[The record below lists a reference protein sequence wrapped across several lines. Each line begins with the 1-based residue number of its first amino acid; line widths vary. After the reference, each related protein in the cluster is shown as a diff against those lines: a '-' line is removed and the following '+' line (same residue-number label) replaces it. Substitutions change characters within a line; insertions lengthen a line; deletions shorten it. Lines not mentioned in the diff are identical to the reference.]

1 MALYVQKFGGTS
13 LATIERIQRVAQII
27 IKARNAGHQVVV
39 VVSAMGGETDD
50 LVDLARHVDGD
61 LAPREYDM
69 LLSSG
74 EQKSMALL
82 AMALLQQNCST
93 RSLTGWQANI
103 HTDAHHG
110 KSKIVDI
117 DTKAI
122 NSCLS
127 RNEVVVVAGF
137 QGVSQ
142 QQEITTL
149 GRGGSDLTAVAL
161 AAALHAKECQIYS
174 DVDGVHTVDPRL
186 ISGAPK
192 LSEVSFDE
200 MLVLSALGAKVLHRR
215 AVKLAH
221 KLHVPL
227 RVLSSMS
234 AGEGTLLLDAAEP
247 IARPVTGLACLQE
260 VTLLHLNCLAGREV
274 EAKIHAA
281 LDRFKLVD
289 ALFKFSAN
297 GSRVQATFVINSY
310 FVDALETVLRT
321 ELAAEVSGY
330 EIIGDLCVI
339 SLVGQSV
346 GSGHFSTGLL
356 GELSIVSEYHFEG
369 RLYFSFALK
378 SNNFLEALGKLH
390 QQLGLSLLKSET

>member
-1 MALYVQKFGGTS
+1 MAVYVQKFGGTS
-13 LATIERIQRVAQII
+13 LATIERIQRAAQII
-27 IKARNAGHQVVV
+27 IKARKSGHQVVV
-39 VVSAMGGETDD
+39 VVSAMGSETDS
-50 LVDLARHVDGD
+50 LVDLARHVGGD

-82 AMALLQQNCST
+82 AMALLQQNCPA

-110 KSKIVDI
+110 KSKIIDI

-122 NSCLS
+122 SSCLL
-127 RNEVVVVAGF
+127 REEVVVVAGF

-161 AAALHAKECQIYS
+161 AAALHAEECQIYS

-186 ISGAPK
+186 IISAPK
-192 LSEVSFDE
+192 LSEVSFGE

-215 AVKLAH
+215 AVKLAQ

-234 AGEGTLLLDAAEP
+234 AGEGTLLFDNAAVH
-247 IARPVTGLACLQE
+247 ARPVTGLACLQE
-260 VTLLHLNCLAGREV
+260 VTLFRLSCLGGSEV

-289 ALFKFSAN
+289 ALFQFSSN
-297 GSRVQATFVINSY
+297 GSHNQATFVVNNY
-310 FVDALETVLRT
+310 FVDALEMVLRVELGAEVLGY
-321 ELAAEVSGY
+321 ELAS
-330 EIIGDLCVI
+330 DLCVI
-339 SLVGQSV
+339 SLVGQAV
-346 GSGHFSTGLL
+346 GGGHFAASLL
-356 GELSIVSEYHFEG
+356 NELNIGSECHFKG
-369 RLYFSFALK
+369 GCYFSFALK

-390 QQLGLSLLKSET
+390 QQLGLSILKSET